1 MFKPD
6 MRPKILEYM
15 TELDNEVDR
24 CEDLARNSNDL
35 REIERLEIRMQT
47 LLQVKC
53 DLQSILDETL

>member
-53 DLQSILDETL
+53 DLQGRLDETL